1 MSTLQVL
8 IIPTLGSA
16 GCPSPHSSRF
26 QIASNPFYHIFGL
39 RRNPLKLNIGK
50 ALPSQLV
57 PSLSLSLS
65 SLSLL
70 LSLRMKKTRRRGA
83 TFPACAIVVII
94 IVIVVIVIVV
104 VVVVVIVVVVEDE
117 EDGDVTTRC
126 HLPSLCHRLVGNLWS
141 D

>member
-39 RRNPLKLNIGK
+39 RRNPLKLNNDK
-50 ALPSQLV
+50 VLPSQLV

-65 SLSLL
+65 LWLLSLL

-94 IVIVVIVIVV
+94 IIVIVVIVIVV
-104 VVVVVIVVVVEDE
+104 VVVVVVEDE

>member
-1 MSTLQVL
+1 
-8 IIPTLGSA
+8 
-16 GCPSPHSSRF
+16 
-26 QIASNPFYHIFGL
+26 
-39 RRNPLKLNIGK
+39 
-50 ALPSQLV
+50 
-57 PSLSLSLS
+57 
-65 SLSLL
+65 
-70 LSLRMKKTRRRGA
+70 MKKTRRRGA

-104 VVVVVIVVVVEDE
+104 VVVVVVEDE

>member
-16 GCPSPHSSRF
+16 AHPSPHSSRF

-39 RRNPLKLNIGK
+39 RRNPLKLNNVK
-50 ALPSQLV
+50 VLPSQLV

-65 SLSLL
+65 SWLLSLL

-104 VVVVVIVVVVEDE
+104 VVVVVVEDE